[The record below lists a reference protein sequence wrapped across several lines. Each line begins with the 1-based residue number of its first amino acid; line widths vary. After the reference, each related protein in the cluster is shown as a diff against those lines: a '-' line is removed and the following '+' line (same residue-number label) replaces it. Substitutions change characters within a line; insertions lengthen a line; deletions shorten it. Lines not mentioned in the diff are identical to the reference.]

1 MLLLFFIT
9 VIYQPTQLIVQLN
22 SSLRHIIVTQILAQ
36 IRHWEDTLERMHCE
50 QFRLRCYM
58 ASLQN
63 GELPN
68 PKVILWSLFL
78 IQGNIVVSGNLINLL
93 FLMFVHLHWTLKLF
107 WLKWLL
113 QVCVCVCV
121 LDFFFLLLIFL
132 IIRPQDLSVQH
143 QYYD

>member
-1 MLLLFFIT
+1 MAELQIS
-9 VIYQPTQLIVQLN
+9 V
-22 SSLRHIIVTQILAQ
+22 VTNDTHRSQILAQ

-78 IQGNIVVSGNLINLL
+78 IQGNIVFSGT
-93 FLMFVHLHWTLKLF
+93 V
-107 WLKWLL
+107 
-113 QVCVCVCV
+113 V
-121 LDFFFLLLIFL
+121 
-132 IIRPQDLSVQH
+132 IR
-143 QYYD
+143 